1 MEIGARVPVGK
12 VPESVY
18 DRKIAETQAKLV
30 AINEKLGQLDRASA
44 ATWEDSFKI
53 LELVSNSAFRFKTAN
68 FARKREMAKN
78 ALSNFLIDGK
88 NPVLELRPWFKMVA
102 SANEMSAEISDQK
115 VVNEIWWAQLD
126 SN

>member
-1 MEIGARVPVGK
+1 M
-12 VPESVY
+12 
-18 DRKIAETQAKLV
+18 
-30 AINEKLGQLDRASA
+30 
-44 ATWEDSFKI
+44 
-53 LELVSNSAFRFKTAN
+53 AN
-68 FARKREMAKN
+68 N